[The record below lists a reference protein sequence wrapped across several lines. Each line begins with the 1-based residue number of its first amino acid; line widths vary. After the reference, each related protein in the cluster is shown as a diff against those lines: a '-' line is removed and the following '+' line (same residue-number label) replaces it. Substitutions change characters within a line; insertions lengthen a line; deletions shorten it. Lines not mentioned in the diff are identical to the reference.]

1 MALPTITERHLD
13 IARITDA
20 AVRVL
25 YVGKTLDIFTDD
37 YILGLS
43 MGIADAT
50 AQQKG
55 VVSYSIDGQS
65 ATMSIDNAEKV
76 IRMLRS
82 LKVQS
87 SGPVMIGVRFP

>member
-37 YILGLS
+37 YIMGLE
-43 MGIADAT
+43 MGILDAT
-50 AQQKG
+50 AQQRG
-55 VVSYSIDGQS
+55 VISYVIDGQS
-65 ATMSIDNAEKV
+65 GTMSVENAKKV
-76 IRMLRS
+76 IAMAVSMKSRY
-82 LKVQS
+82 
-87 SGPVMIGVRFP
+87 SGPVMIGVRFQ